1 MSAAVETALEKRY
14 VQPGQ
19 IFVTTRP
26 TLITTILGSCVSVCM
41 WDPEKR
47 VGGMNHFM
55 LPLVAGGSIHS
66 PRFGKVAMEEL
77 ITQLQANGARL
88 TRLHAHV
95 FGGACMFQQM
105 QTKGHLGHKNVEFAL
120 DYLARTPIEVEKV
133 DVGGTRGRKL
143 HFQTDEGTTWLS
155 SI

>member
-1 MSAAVETALEKRY
+1 MTAMPDATIVKRY

-19 IFVTTRP
+19 ILVTAQP
-26 TLITTILGSCVSVCM
+26 TIITTILGSCVAVCM
-41 WDPEKR
+41 WDAEKR

-55 LPLVAGGSIHS
+55 LPLVTGSTILS

-77 ITQLQANGARL
+77 ITQLQAHGARL

-95 FGGACMFQQM
+95 FGGACMFREM
-105 QTKGHLGHKNVEFAL
+105 QSKAHLGHKNVEFAL
-120 DYLARTPIEVEKV
+120 DYLARTPINVEKI